1 MCCTQ
6 PGCRII
12 TNVIKDGKYINNYIP
27 TIILHV
33 YFSNDITSL
42 QKTDVTES
50 EPDDCQLQSSG
61 SQDCCEVW
69 LLLTLSLGV
78 NLMLVFYQ
86 TFSIINHDS

>member
-1 MCCTQ
+1 MGRTKPACH
-6 PGCRII
+6 II
-12 TNVIKDGKYINNYIP
+12 TNIIEDGKYINNYIP

-33 YFSNDITSL
+33 DFSNDTASL

-69 LLLTLSLGV
+69 LLLTLSPVV
-78 NLMLVFYQ
+78 NLMLVHQ
-86 TFSIINHDS
+86 MFSIINHDS